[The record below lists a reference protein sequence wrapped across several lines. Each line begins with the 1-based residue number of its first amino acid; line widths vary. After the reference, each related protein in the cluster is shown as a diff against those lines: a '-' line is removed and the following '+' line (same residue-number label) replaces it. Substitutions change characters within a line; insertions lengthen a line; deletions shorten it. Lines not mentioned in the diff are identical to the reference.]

1 MEDISSAA
9 KRTTSERRGSGSSPT
24 EKKPKQFEEDL
35 ERREN
40 LRGAGYLE
48 LNKQDELART
58 RCMADEV
65 QTKLNEILTKLQKLE
80 IIETTLKDLSG
91 RLAKE
96 ESVETKINGSIGFI
110 VDDEGD
116 CEDAKWNGRE
126 EQANGKPARETPLFG
141 VIQPKRKFEF
151 FGITKREMRASEEA
165 EAADRHKGPQFMKFT
180 ENVIGSEDSC
190 RNIEIQRVHRVGKL
204 VAGKPRPIYARFLHF
219 TDWERV
225 LTGAKSIL

>member
-9 KRTTSERRGSGSSPT
+9 KRTTSKRSSGSSPT
-24 EKKPKQFEEDL
+24 EKKPKQSEEDL

-48 LNKQDELART
+48 LNKQDELARAP
-58 RCMADEV
+58 CMAGEV

-110 VDDEGD
+110 V
-116 CEDAKWNGRE
+116 
-126 EQANGKPARETPLFG
+126 
-141 VIQPKRKFEF
+141 FE
-151 FGITKREMRASEEA
+151 R
-165 EAADRHKGPQFMKFT
+165 
-180 ENVIGSEDSC
+180 
-190 RNIEIQRVHRVGKL
+190 
-204 VAGKPRPIYARFLHF
+204 
-219 TDWERV
+219 
-225 LTGAKSIL
+225 